1 MLRVDV
7 VSAEGEIFEELVE
20 RLMSIEPL
28 GREHRLTQ
36 SSACQRIAQMFALLK
51 NPKIEP
57 QILRLCGYLQL

>member
-28 GREHRLTQ
+28 GRDVLV
-36 SSACQRIAQMFALLK
+36 
-51 NPKIEP
+51 
-57 QILRLCGYLQL
+57 